1 MKQIQFTA
9 RFTIHDG
16 KLEEAKKI
24 AAECMAIV
32 KEKEEGKGA
41 LQYDWF
47 FSADHKECVVRETY
61 ADSNAVLT
69 HMSNLGEPLGQI
81 LEISDFEL
89 EIYGNMSEEL
99 QKAATAL
106 NPKVYSFYQ
115 GL

>member
-1 MKQIQFTA
+1 MEKIQLSA
-9 RFTIHDG
+9 RFKIHDG

-32 KEKEEGKGA
+32 KEKEEGKGT

-47 FSADHKECVVRETY
+47 FSPDKTECVVLETY
-61 ADSNAVLT
+61 TDSNAVLT
-69 HMSNLGEPLGQI
+69 HMANLGEPLGQF

-89 EIYGNMSEEL
+89 ELYGNMSEEL
-99 QKAATAL
+99 QNAAAGL